1 MKKLIYSMVA
11 LAMTAMTFTSCEDV
25 PMPYNLP
32 QKEDVKPLPE
42 AKGSGTKEDPYNVA
56 AALGKI
62 KAQAANVNTEP
73 MYVKGKIASISSV
86 ETATYFNATYYISD
100 DGTATN
106 QLCIFQSRYLGNKK
120 FTSQEQIK
128 VGDEV
133 VVYGPFVNFN
143 GNKPETVGKGA
154 TYLYSLNGKTEE
166 GGNTGGETGTPK
178 GDGTQA
184 SPFNAAAAAKAAKAL
199 DESGKVENVYI
210 TGIVSSVND
219 VNTQYGNATYAI
231 SDDGKEAGQ
240 FSVYRGLYLD
250 GAKFTSA
257 DQIKVGQ
264 KVVIL
269 GTLVNYKGNTP
280 QVAQGSKIISI
291 DGNGG
296 ANTSKGLEIDFKKG
310 VGEWTIDNKTKPA
323 EVEKVWNNDA
333 KYGMKATG
341 FVGSTK
347 KNYTTESWL
356 VSPAFS
362 LEGITKP
369 VLSIHHALN
378 FFKDIE
384 TAKKEAVVMI
394 STDGSTWTELALST
408 YPEKLSWTYVDA
420 TIDLSAYAGK
430 SKVQIALKYT
440 STDKKAGTWEVE
452 TISVK

>member
-86 ETATYFNATYYISD
+86 ETATYGNATYYISD

-106 QLCIFQSRYLGNKK
+106 QLYIFQSLYLGNKK

-133 VVYGPFVNFN
+133 VVYGPFVNYN

-210 TGIVSSVND
+210 TGIVSSVKD
-219 VNTQYGNATYAI
+219 VNTQ
-231 SDDGKEAGQ
+231 
-240 FSVYRGLYLD
+240 FLL
-250 GAKFTSA
+250 
-257 DQIKVGQ
+257 
-264 KVVIL
+264 
-269 GTLVNYKGNTP
+269 
-280 QVAQGSKIISI
+280 
-291 DGNGG
+291 
-296 ANTSKGLEIDFKKG
+296 
-310 VGEWTIDNKTKPA
+310 
-323 EVEKVWNNDA
+323 
-333 KYGMKATG
+333 
-341 FVGSTK
+341 
-347 KNYTTESWL
+347 
-356 VSPAFS
+356 
-362 LEGITKP
+362 
-369 VLSIHHALN
+369 
-378 FFKDIE
+378 
-384 TAKKEAVVMI
+384 
-394 STDGSTWTELALST
+394 
-408 YPEKLSWTYVDA
+408 
-420 TIDLSAYAGK
+420 
-430 SKVQIALKYT
+430 
-440 STDKKAGTWEVE
+440 
-452 TISVK
+452 

>member
-86 ETATYFNATYYISD
+86 ETATYGNATYYISD

-106 QLCIFQSRYLGNKK
+106 QLYIFQSLYLGNKK

-133 VVYGPFVNFN
+133 VVYGPFVNYN

-210 TGIVSSVND
+210 TGIVSSVKD

-240 FSVYRGLYLD
+240 FSVFRGLYLD

-257 DQIKVGQ
+257 DQIKLGQ

-291 DGNGG
+291 DGGS
-296 ANTSKGLEIDFKKG
+296 TTPETPQT
-310 VGEWTIDNKTKPA
+310 GEKTITID
-323 EVEKVWNNDA
+323 
-333 KYGMKATG
+333 ATG
-341 FVGSTK
+341 MGFTK
-347 KNYTTESWL
+347 GQPLTVFT
-356 VSPAFS
+356 
-362 LEGITKP
+362 
-369 VLSIHHALN
+369 
-378 FFKDIE
+378 
-384 TAKKEAVVMI
+384 
-394 STDGSTWTELALST
+394 STDGT
-408 YPEKLSWTYVDA
+408 KLEFAQGS
-420 TIDLSAYAGK
+420 GK
-430 SKVQIALKYT
+430 SAPAYYDGTYASVRMYAQNTLTVTATKEIAKIVIMTSDPYTKDGVTTKYNGNNEAFAQVGANKFPITKDSDTQISFNGLNGKNVVINNDFT
-440 STDKKAGTWEVE
+440 ESKGG
-452 TISVK
+452 IQLRVKSIIITYK